1 MSSPGQFRGIHNGG
15 WKKGY
20 LSYDYKRSEYL
31 IVNSQGSWP
40 VLLESVGQYTG
51 INDMNGKEIYEGDI
65 VTGKNSRV
73 GFIEYEEG
81 SILCCNFYRITGEKE
96 VNNVIFHQEFGSQLE
111 VIGDRHATPELLENE

>member
-51 INDMNGKEIYEGDI
+51 LKDKNGVEIYEGDI
-65 VTGKNSRV
+65 LQIPGLCESVAV
-73 GFIEYEEG
+73 GWEKHGLQWAVFTKKGYKCALPGYVYET
-81 SILCCNFYRITGEKE
+81 S
-96 VNNVIFHQEFGSQLE
+96 E
-111 VIGDRHATPELLENE
+111 VIGNRHQHPELLENK

>member
-51 INDMNGKEIYEGDI
+51 LKDKNGVEIYEGDI
-65 VTGKNSRV
+65 IRGYVHNPTKKFIVVFRATKYNCGFVATEIGKDSFYCHLWYE
-73 GFIEYEEG
+73 GF
-81 SILCCNFYRITGEKE
+81 
-96 VNNVIFHQEFGSQLE
+96 E
-111 VIGDRHATPELLENE
+111 VIGDIHTTPELLENE